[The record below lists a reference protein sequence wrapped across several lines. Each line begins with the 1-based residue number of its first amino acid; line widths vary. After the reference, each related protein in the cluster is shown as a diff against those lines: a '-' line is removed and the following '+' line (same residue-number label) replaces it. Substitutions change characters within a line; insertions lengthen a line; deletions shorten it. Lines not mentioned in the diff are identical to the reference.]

1 MRASRSEGP
10 LRGVGHVLHGL
21 PGPPLTS
28 EGRVGT
34 KLTPPKEVDAYTNDY
49 KEESDVIARFS
60 P

>member
-34 KLTPPKEVDAYTNDY
+34 KLTPPKEVDGVYQRLQGGVGRDRP
-49 KEESDVIARFS
+49 VH